1 MKIHNNNRTL
11 EFMADDAEYGGKQY
25 FFQLLLKEEGDN
37 AIGFPY
43 YIKVDVEEYDEEET
57 GGSNG
62 SNGGDGSQ
70 DGTDSNGNNNG
81 QTDGEGS

>member
-11 EFMADDAEYGGKQY
+11 EFMADDSEYGGKQY

-43 YIKVDVEEYDEEET
+43 YIKVDVEEYDEEEN

-81 QTDGEGS
+81 